1 MRAHDRAAARD
12 AGIRRYVDRKVLAD
26 EIAGMEICLSD
37 WRQRQADAVE
47 DGELGLA
54 RGIGQQIIAAQNHI
68 NDLRRKLAN
77 MH

>member
-12 AGIRRYVDRKVLAD
+12 AGIRRYLDRKVLAD
-26 EIAGMEICLSD
+26 EIAGMEVCLAD

-54 RGIGQQIIAAQNHI
+54 CRIGEQIIEAQNHI

-77 MH
+77 MN